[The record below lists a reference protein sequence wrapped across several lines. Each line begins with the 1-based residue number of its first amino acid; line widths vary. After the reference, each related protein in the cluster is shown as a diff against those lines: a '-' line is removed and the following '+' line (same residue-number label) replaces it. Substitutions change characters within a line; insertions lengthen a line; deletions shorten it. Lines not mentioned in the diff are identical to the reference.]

1 MLYVKI
7 VPLKGLKVNEKT
19 LQKVPKIRTF
29 SLDIIR
35 QSEYN

>member
-7 VPLKGLKVNEKT
+7 VPFTGRKVNEKT

-29 SLDIIR
+29 LLDIIR
-35 QSEYN
+35 QNEYN